1 MKPDLADLR
10 LFLSIIDT
18 GSITQGAVQ
27 ANLALASASERL
39 RNIENSAGV
48 QLLKRHSR
56 GVVPTEAGEAL
67 AHHARIML
75 RQREVMQSELQSFAA
90 GNKGTICLYAN
101 TAAMTEFL
109 PARLAPWLTARPQW
123 NIDLKERT
131 STEIIRAVTCGLTEA
146 GIVSDAVAAG
156 SLELQP
162 VTSDCLVLVVA
173 RHHPLAMLRK
183 ISFRDI
189 TSEPF
194 IGLAAGS
201 ALQEHIDQHAAR
213 LGTQLNFRIRMNT
226 FSSVCAMVS
235 QGAGVAILPET
246 IARQYR
252 KKYPHKPLNLTDG
265 WARRQLCLCYRDW
278 QALSAPVKELL
289 LHLQGSPCR
298 LSAGS

>member
-1 MKPDLADLR
+1 MKPDLTDLR

-39 RNIENSAGV
+39 RNIEDSAGV
-48 QLLKRHSR
+48 QLLERHSR

-75 RQREVMQSELQSFAA
+75 RQREMMQSELQSFAA
-90 GNKGTICLYAN
+90 GNKGTICLYTN

-109 PARLAPWLTARPQW
+109 PGKLAAWLTARPQW

-131 STEIIRAVTCGLTEA
+131 STEIIRAVTCGLAEA
-146 GIVSDAVAAG
+146 GIISDAIAAG
-156 SLELQP
+156 SLQLHP
-162 VTSDCLVLVVA
+162 IASDHLVLIVA
-173 RHHPLAMLRK
+173 RHHPLATSRK
-183 ISFRDI
+183 INFADI

-201 ALQEHIDQHAAR
+201 ALQEHIGQHAAR
-213 LGTQLNFRIRMNT
+213 LGKQLNFRIRMNT
-226 FSSVCAMVS
+226 FSSVCEMVS
-235 QGAGVAILPET
+235 QGAGVAILPEK

-252 KKYPHKPLNLTDG
+252 KKYPHKQLDLTDN

-278 QALSAPVKELL
+278 QTLSAPVRELL
-289 LHLQGSPCR
+289 QHLGGSCSR
-298 LSAGS
+298 S